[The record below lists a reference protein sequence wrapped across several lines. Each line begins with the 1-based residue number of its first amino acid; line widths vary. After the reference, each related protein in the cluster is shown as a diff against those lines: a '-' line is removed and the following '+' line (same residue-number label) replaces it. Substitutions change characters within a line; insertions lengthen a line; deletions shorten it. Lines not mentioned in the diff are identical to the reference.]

1 MIASI
6 EMVFWTCVVALAYTY
21 AGFGMLAATWGT
33 VRRRR
38 VHQQPIAP
46 PVSIIVAAYNE
57 EDVIDGKLK
66 NLLALDYPRDKMEI
80 VVASDGSTDDTV
92 KIARKYVGEH
102 VLLLAL
108 PRRGKIHALRDAVAQ
123 AQGEILVFS
132 DANTMM
138 DRHALSMLVRNFAD
152 PEVGGVC
159 GNQLHTKAD
168 VTDSSGEGESLYWT
182 YDKWLKAKQTHTGSI
197 VSADGAIYAIR
208 RELFRCPESAAVT
221 DDFAIST
228 AVVAQ
233 GKRLVF
239 ETDALAF
246 ETPAGDAK
254 REFQRKVR
262 LMTRGM
268 RGVLLRRALLNPFRY
283 GFYSIVLFSHKIVR
297 RLAPLFLL
305 LLLASN
311 LVLGLHGTFYAFT
324 AAVQVAFYL
333 LSVLGYLLRSHPV
346 GRMKL
351 VSIPFFYCLANA
363 AALVALGKV
372 SRGERIERWQP
383 RGRGA
388 EA

>member
-6 EMVFWTCVVALAYTY
+6 EVLFWACVITLAYTY
-21 AGFGMLAATWGT
+21 VGFGVLAAAWGT
-33 VRRRR
+33 VRRRQVR
-38 VHQQPIAP
+38 QQPITP
-46 PVSIIVAAYNE
+46 SVSIIVAAYNE
-57 EDVIDGKLK
+57 EAVIKEKLK
-66 NLLALDYPRDKMEI
+66 NLFALEYPSDRLEI
-80 VVASDGSTDDTV
+80 IVASDGSSDRTV
-92 KIARKYVGEH
+92 TIVREHVSEH

-108 PRRGKIHALRDAVAQ
+108 PRRGKIHALKDAVAQ
-123 AQGEILVFS
+123 AQGDILVFS
-132 DANTMM
+132 DANTLM
-138 DRHALSMLVRNFAD
+138 DRHAVSMLVRNFAD
-152 PEVGGVC
+152 PDVGGVC
-159 GNQLHTKAD
+159 GNQLHVTAEG
-168 VTDSSGEGESLYWT
+168 TDSSGQGESLYWT

-208 RELFRCPESAAVT
+208 RELFRSPESAAVT

-239 ETDALAF
+239 EADALAY
-246 ETPAGDAK
+246 ETPTGDAK

-268 RGVLLRRALLNPFRY
+268 RGVLLRRQLLNPFRY
-283 GFYSIVLFSHKIVR
+283 GFYSIVLLSHKVVR
-297 RLAPLFLL
+297 RLAPLFLI

-311 LVLGLHGTFYAFT
+311 LVLGVRGTLYGLT
-324 AAVQVAFYL
+324 AAVQVAFYM
-333 LSVLGYLLRSHPV
+333 LSGLGFLLRSHPA
-346 GRMKL
+346 GRTKL

-363 AALVALGKV
+363 AALVALNKV